1 MNRRPPA
8 WLWPNLFSLDAPIVA
23 CVWMWMLARAMRVQY
38 VEMSSYWV
46 LAAAVW
52 CVYVLD
58 RIKDVFSGK
67 HPIEGEMPWRH
78 EFHWKLRWPLLA
90 LVVAVIGYSGYSS
103 LYVLSREML
112 SAGLAGAFLVLMY
125 FLVAAFDKADVA
137 YGKNF
142 MAGMIFAFGTAVP
155 VVVYTQPLPRLLSDV
170 IMPLQM
176 AMHEG
181 GAGAMISGVLYALKE
196 YVWMVLG
203 ALGVVLGSVHVVLF
217 GLLCVMN
224 ITAID
229 LWERSRR
236 SEDQEVKDASE
247 FSLSAGL
254 MALVA
259 GAMIS
264 AAFFVDDYG
273 RPLCYA
279 VMISAALLQVV
290 NRKRYR
296 FSVDALRVLAD
307 IALVIPAPLML
318 LLS

>member
-8 WLWPNLFSLDAPIVA
+8 WLWPNLLSLDAPIVA
-23 CVWMWMLARAMRVQY
+23 CIWMWMLARAMRVQY
-38 VEMSSYWV
+38 VELSSYAV

-67 HPIEGEMPWRH
+67 HPVEGEMPWRH
-78 EFHWKLRWPLLA
+78 EFHWKLKWLL
-90 LVVAVIGYSGYSS
+90 LVLVAAVIVYSGYSS

-112 SAGLAGAFLVLMY
+112 SAGLVGAFLVLVY
-125 FLVAAFDKADVA
+125 FVVAAFDRADVA

-142 MAGMIFAFGTAVP
+142 FAGMVFAFGTAVP
-155 VVVYTQPLPRLLSDV
+155 VVIYSQPMPAVLSDV
-170 IMPLQM
+170 IAPLQV
-176 AMHEG
+176 ALQEG
-181 GAGAMISGVLYALKE
+181 GAIAMLGGILLALKE
-196 YVWMVLG
+196 YIIMVLG
-203 ALGVVLGSVHVVLF
+203 SLGVVLFSVHVVLF

-236 SEDQEVKDASE
+236 SDDQEVKDASE

-279 VMISAALLQVV
+279 VMISAALLQVI
-290 NRKRYR
+290 NRKRYK
-296 FSVDALRVLAD
+296 FSLDAQRVLAD
-307 IALVIPAPLML
+307 IALVVPAPLMFF
-318 LLS
+318 LS